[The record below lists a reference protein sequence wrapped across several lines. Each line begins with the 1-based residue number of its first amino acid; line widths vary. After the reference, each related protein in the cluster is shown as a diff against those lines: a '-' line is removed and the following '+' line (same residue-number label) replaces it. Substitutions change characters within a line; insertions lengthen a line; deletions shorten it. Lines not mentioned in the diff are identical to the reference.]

1 MEKDI
6 LGTALLDFHN
16 GNYTADII
24 TFSSLEEKD
33 VMPLPYLFRDYGQM
47 PELEKKALALCKG
60 TVLDIGCGAGNHS
73 LYLQN
78 EGFKVSCLDH
88 SKGAI
93 AVCENR
99 GIRNSYHGSIFD
111 FEDSRFDTL
120 LLLMNGIGISGQLKN
135 IDVFLNKL
143 KSLLNKGGQI
153 ILDSSDIIYMFESDE
168 DGGYWIPE
176 DVAYYGEVRFTMEYK
191 KLKGD
196 EFPWLYLDF
205 NTLQRAA
212 MFNGFTCELVFEGE
226 HYDYLARLALK
237 R

>member
-111 FEDSRFDTL
+111 FEDGRFDTL

-176 DVAYYGEVRFTMEYK
+176 DVAYYGEVRFTMKYK

-226 HYDYLARLALK
+226 HYDYLARLALN

>member
-111 FEDSRFDTL
+111 FEDGRFDTL

>member
-24 TFSSLEEKD
+24 TFSSLAEKD

-99 GIRNSYHGSIFD
+99 GIRNSYHGSMFD
-111 FEDSRFDTL
+111 FEDGRFDTL

>member
-24 TFSSLEEKD
+24 TFSSLEEND

-111 FEDSRFDTL
+111 FEDGRFDTL

-226 HYDYLARLALK
+226 HYDYLARLALN